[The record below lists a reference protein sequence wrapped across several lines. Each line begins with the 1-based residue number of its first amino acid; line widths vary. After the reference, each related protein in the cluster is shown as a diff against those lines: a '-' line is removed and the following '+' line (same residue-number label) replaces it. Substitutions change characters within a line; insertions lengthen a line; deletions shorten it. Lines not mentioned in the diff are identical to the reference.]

1 MPSKCSSAVFVLQQQ
16 KISPLA
22 AVGNPPLAESTII
35 GNLQKTAAN
44 PNQTNERKMAC
55 FFM

>member
-35 GNLQKTAAN
+35 GNPQKTAAN